1 MVNSSAI
8 FSHSQCQWENLVG
21 FIRSFIPIKWAGLQI
36 WHCMLL
42 YKLNEFSFQ
51 KVHISQFD
59 CLLDQ
64 RESSTHLKVTNQD
77 LLWQH
82 KCVFLFTLQ
91 FESIAG
97 VLLRIFSHWKSK
109 TNFFSYFYSSRR
121 QACFLMCA
129 NGGELIICLFLRGNQ
144 LWDCF
149 EWSTDRWWRI
159 QSWWWKTSF
168 AFCSLTSQ
176 PPPWCIFPKYIC
188 SNCKLVY
195 NQSFS

>member
-64 RESSTHLKVTNQD
+64 RESSTHLKVTNQY

-109 TNFFSYFYSSRR
+109 TIFFFIFLFFAASS
-121 QACFLMCA
+121 
-129 NGGELIICLFLRGNQ
+129 LFLDVCKWRGVDH
-144 LWDCF
+144 LSVSAWKPVVRLF
-149 EWSTDRWWRI
+149 RMIHRWWRI

-176 PPPWCIFPKYIC
+176 PPPWCILPKYIC

-195 NQSFS
+195 IQSFS

>member
-109 TNFFSYFYSSRR
+109 TNFFSYFFFTAIKFVSWCVQMVGSWSFV
-121 QACFLMCA
+121 CFCVETSCEIVSNDPPTA
-129 NGGELIICLFLRGNQ
+129 GGE
-144 LWDCF
+144 
-149 EWSTDRWWRI
+149 
-159 QSWWWKTSF
+159 
-168 AFCSLTSQ
+168 
-176 PPPWCIFPKYIC
+176 
-188 SNCKLVY
+188 SNLGDGRHHLH
-195 NQSFS
+195 SAH

>member
-64 RESSTHLKVTNQD
+64 RESSTHLKVTNQY

-82 KCVFLFTLQ
+82 KCVFQ
-91 FESIAG
+91 FESLAG
-97 VLLRIFSHWKSK
+97 VLLRKFSHWKSK
-109 TNFFSYFYSSRR
+109 TSIFHIFSSRR
-121 QACFLMCA
+121 QTCFLMCA

-149 EWSTDRWWRI
+149 EWST
-159 QSWWWKTSF
+159 
-168 AFCSLTSQ
+168 AGGE
-176 PPPWCIFPKYIC
+176 
-188 SNCKLVY
+188 SNLGDGRHHLH
-195 NQSFS
+195 SAH

>member
-21 FIRSFIPIKWAGLQI
+21 FIRSFIPTNELACKSDTACYFTNWTISVSRKCTYKSI
-36 WHCMLL
+36 WSSSRPTREL
-42 YKLNEFSFQ
+42 YPPQS
-51 KVHISQFD
+51 
-59 CLLDQ
+59 DQ
-64 RESSTHLKVTNQD
+64 SILALATQVCFHVYTPIWIHSRCFTTNSMEKQN
-77 LLWQH
+77 
-82 KCVFLFTLQ
+82 
-91 FESIAG
+91 
-97 VLLRIFSHWKSK
+97 
-109 TNFFSYFYSSRR
+109 NFFSYFYSSRR
-121 QACFLMCA
+121 QTCFLMCA

-176 PPPWCIFPKYIC
+176 PPPWCILPKYIC

-195 NQSFS
+195 IQSFS

>member
-21 FIRSFIPIKWAGLQI
+21 FIRSFIAIKCAGLQI

-64 RESSTHLKVTNQD
+64 RESSTHLKVTNQY

-82 KCVFLFTLQ
+82 KCVFQ

-97 VLLRIFSHWKSK
+97 VLLRIHWKSRRSIFHI
-109 TNFFSYFYSSRR
+109 FFFTASNL
-121 QACFLMCA
+121 FLDVCKWRGVDHLSVSAWKPVVRLFRMIHRPLVE
-129 NGGELIICLFLRGNQ
+129 NPILVMEDIICIL
-144 LWDCF
+144 
-149 EWSTDRWWRI
+149 
-159 QSWWWKTSF
+159 
-168 AFCSLTSQ
+168 LT
-176 PPPWCIFPKYIC
+176 
-188 SNCKLVY
+188 N
-195 NQSFS
+195 